1 MTNFFSYKI
10 YMMAAF
16 VTGCFFLSGCENDIK
31 QVQELGKKKA
41 SVEEAINMES
51 FMSEKGRMK
60 AKLKAPLMLHY
71 QGDSN
76 RFTFPKSLHVD
87 FFDST
92 LNVESQLFAKY
103 GQYMENQDKV
113 YLRDSVVVFNV
124 KGDTLF
130 CDDLWWD
137 QTKQIFYTD
146 KHILIHKLS
155 GDIIPGDGLT
165 ARQDFTKYT
174 IIRPYNSFL
183 HYDDSIMPAN

>member
-1 MTNFFSYKI
+1 MLQ
-10 YMMAAF
+10 AAF
-16 VTGCFFLSGCENDIK
+16 FCLAAKMILSRCRNSER
-31 QVQELGKKKA
+31 KKA

-76 RFTFPKSLHVD
+76 KFTFPKSLHVD

-92 LNVESQLFAKY
+92 LNIESQLFAKY